1 MSDNLA
7 NPVKGA
13 ETDLQSAAKSIS
25 GLLNLSNEPKKEKQQ
40 QQSQEPE
47 LQVSSEPTQEESLQE
62 DQPPV
67 QENPEMESQEEVSE
81 TEVSQEEQTEI
92 QQEHNSTYKVK
103 VAGQELDV
111 TLDELKSGYSRDADY
126 RRKTEELSLQRQQFQ
141 SEAEKQR
148 QDYSNKLNEL
158 NQLMSLA
165 QNQLNAEIASADLER
180 LYEEDP
186 TEALRLERKLK
197 QKQEKFAEAVN
208 KTRAEQQKQL
218 QEIVQ
223 IQQKELV
230 NKLPEFSDPEKATQ
244 LKSQMRGYLNSYGFQ
259 DQEISQI
266 YDHRIVMLVN
276 DAMKYRNMQKLKPNL
291 ASKIAKPG
299 KVLTSGMKKDKS
311 DVAFEKRKEKL
322 NRLRKSGHIKDATNV
337 FLDILNNKT
346 QR

>member
-25 GLLNLSNEPKKEKQQ
+25 GLLNLSNEPKKEEQQ

-47 LQVSSEPTQEESLQE
+47 LQVSSEPIQEELSQD

-67 QENPEMESQEEVSE
+67 QENSEAESQEDVSE

-165 QNQLNAEIASADLER
+165 QNQLNAEIASVDLEK

-186 TEALRLERKLK
+186 VEAARVEHKLK
-197 QKQEKFAEAVN
+197 RKQEKLVEAVE

-218 QEIVQ
+218 EEIIK
-223 IQQKELV
+223 IQQKELTT
-230 NKLPEFSDPEKATQ
+230 KLPEFSDPEKSSQ
-244 LKSQMRGYLNSYGFQ
+244 LKSQMRSYLNSFGFQ

-266 YDHRIVMLVN
+266 YDHRIVMLIN

-299 KVLTSGMKKDKS
+299 KVLTSGIKKDKS

-346 QR
+346 QK

>member
-13 ETDLQSAAKSIS
+13 ETDLQTAAKSIS
-25 GLLNLSNEPKKEKQQ
+25 GLLNLSNEPKKEQQ
-40 QQSQEPE
+40 QQSQEPK
-47 LQVSSEPTQEESLQE
+47 LTVSSEPPKEESSQE
-62 DQPPV
+62 DQPLV
-67 QENPEMESQEEVSE
+67 QENTEAESQEDVSE

-126 RRKTEELSLQRQQFQ
+126 RRKTEELSVQRQQFQ

-165 QNQLNAEIASADLER
+165 QSQLNAEMNSVDLER

-186 TEALRLERKLK
+186 TEAARIEHKLK
-197 QKQEKFAEAVN
+197 RKQEKLSEAVY
-208 KTRAEQQKQL
+208 KARAEQQKQL
-218 QEIVQ
+218 QDIIKLQEN
-223 IQQKELV
+223 ELV
-230 NKLPEFSDPEKATQ
+230 KKIPEFSDSEKSKQ
-244 LKSQMRGYLNSYGFQ
+244 LKSQMRNYLNSYGFQ

-276 DAMKYRNMQKLKPNL
+276 DAMKYRNMQKLKPSL

-299 KVLTSGMKKDKS
+299 KVLTSGIKKDKS

-346 QR
+346 QK

>member
-126 RRKTEELSLQRQQFQ
+126 RRKTEELSVQRQQFQ

-186 TEALRLERKLK
+186 TEALKLERKLK

-218 QEIVQ
+218 QEIIKLQ
-223 IQQKELV
+223 ENELV
-230 NKLPEFSDPEKATQ
+230 KKLPEFSDNEKSKQ
-244 LKSQMRGYLNSYGFQ
+244 LKSQMRNYLNSYGFK

>member
-13 ETDLQSAAKSIS
+13 ETDLQTAAKSIS
-25 GLLNLSNEPKKEKQQ
+25 GLLNPSDEPKKEKQQ

-47 LQVSSEPTQEESLQE
+47 LKVSSEPSEEELSQD

-67 QENPEMESQEEVSE
+67 QENTETESEEEVSE
-81 TEVSQEEQTEI
+81 TEVSQEEQAEI
-92 QQEHNSTYKVK
+92 QQEHNSTHKVK

-126 RRKTEELSLQRQQFQ
+126 RRKTEELSVQRQQFQ

-148 QDYSNKLNEL
+148 QDYSGKLNEL

-165 QNQLNAEIASADLER
+165 QSQLNSEIASADLER
-180 LYEEDP
+180 LYDEDP
-186 TEALRLERKLK
+186 TEAARIEHKLK
-197 QKQEKFAEAVN
+197 RKQEKLAEAVN
-208 KTRAEQQKQL
+208 KTRSEQQKQL
-218 QEIVQ
+218 QEVIQ
-223 IQQKELV
+223 LQQKQLAQ
-230 NKLPEFSDPEKATQ
+230 KMPEFSDPEKGTQ
-244 LKSQMRGYLNSYGFQ
+244 LKSKMRTYLNSHGFQ

-311 DVAFEKRKEKL
+311 DIAFGQRKEKL

-346 QR
+346 QK

>member
-13 ETDLQSAAKSIS
+13 ETDLQTAAKSIS
-25 GLLNLSNEPKKEKQQ
+25 GLLNLSNEPKKEQQ
-40 QQSQEPE
+40 QQSQEPK

-67 QENPEMESQEEVSE
+67 QENPETESQEEVSE

-103 VAGQELDV
+103 VAGQEFDV

-126 RRKTEELSLQRQQFQ
+126 RRKTEELSIQRQQFQ

-223 IQQKELV
+223 LQQKELTT
-230 NKLPEFSDPEKATQ
+230 KLPEFSDPEKATQ
-244 LKSQMRGYLNSYGFQ
+244 LKSQMRSYLNSYGFQ